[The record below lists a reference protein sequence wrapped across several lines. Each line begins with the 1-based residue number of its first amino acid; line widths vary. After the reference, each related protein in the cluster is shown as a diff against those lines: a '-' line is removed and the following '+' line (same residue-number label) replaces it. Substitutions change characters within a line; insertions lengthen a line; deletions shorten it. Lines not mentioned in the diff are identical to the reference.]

1 MINMDMKKW
10 LATASLCT
18 TMLLPLGAVA
28 ADYTIDTKGAHASVN
43 FRVSHLGYSFTQ
55 GRFNEFEGTF
65 SYDPQDIA
73 ASKVNVVVDTSS
85 IDSNHAERD
94 KHIRSDDFL
103 DVSKYPKATFT
114 STKVTD
120 KGDGKLAVD
129 GTLELHGKSLPVTID
144 AEFIGAGKD
153 PWGGERAGFKG
164 TSRIDLK
171 DFGIKEMA
179 GASYVDLDLYV
190 EGVQQK

>member
-1 MINMDMKKW
+1 MIKMEMKKW
-10 LATASLCT
+10 LTNAGLCSA
-18 TMLLPLGAVA
+18 MLLPVSAIA
-28 ADYTIDTKGAHASVN
+28 ADYKIDTKGAHASVN

-55 GRFNEFEGTF
+55 GRFNTFDGTF
-65 SYDPQDIA
+65 SYDPQNVE
-73 ASKVNVVVDTSS
+73 ASKVNVVVDIGS
-85 IDSNHAERD
+85 IDSNHADRD

-103 DVSKYPKATFT
+103 NVSDYPKATFT

-120 KGDGKLAVD
+120 KGDGKLAID
-129 GTLELHGKSLPVTID
+129 GNLELHGKTMPITID

-164 TSRIDLK
+164 TTRLEVK
-171 DFGIKEMA
+171 DFGIQEMA

-190 EGVQQK
+190 EGVKQ

>member
-1 MINMDMKKW
+1 MKKW
-10 LATASLCT
+10 LTTAGLCAT
-18 TMLLPLGAVA
+18 MVLPMGVMA
-28 ADYTIDTKGAHASVN
+28 ADYKIDTKGAHASVN

-55 GRFNEFEGTF
+55 GRFNDFEGTF
-65 SYDPQDIA
+65 SYDPA
-73 ASKVNVVVDTSS
+73 NVEASKVNVVVNTGS
-85 IDSNHAERD
+85 IDSNQADRD

-120 KGDGKLAVD
+120 KGDGKLVVD
-129 GTLELHGKSLPVTID
+129 GNLELHGKTVPVSIN

-164 TSRIDLK
+164 TTRLEVK
-171 DFGIKEMA
+171 DFGIQEMA

-190 EGVQQK
+190 EGIKQ

>member
-1 MINMDMKKW
+1 MKKW
-10 LATASLCT
+10 LTTAGLCAT
-18 TMLLPLGAVA
+18 MVLPMGAIA
-28 ADYTIDTKGAHASVN
+28 ADYKIDTKGAHASVN

-55 GRFNEFEGTF
+55 GRFNDFAGTF
-65 SYDPQDIA
+65 SYDANDIA
-73 ASKVNVVVDTSS
+73 ASKVSVEVDTGS
-85 IDSNHAERD
+85 IDSNHADRD
-94 KHIRSDDFL
+94 KHIRSGDFL

-120 KGDGKLAVD
+120 QGEGKLAVD
-129 GTLELHGKSLPVTID
+129 GDLSLHGKTLPITIN

-171 DFGIKEMA
+171 DFGIQEMA

-190 EGVQQK
+190 EGVKQ